1 MAPLTT
7 CTSSSPR
14 TASTWRRP
22 VSLSGGSPVEL
33 RLSPEEAEA
42 LHALLEQL
50 LEGGREDPLL
60 ERSYR
65 LLGWR
70 ILAAKG
76 GTGLTERIASL
87 AREAESLEEYEAA
100 RDRALGPILDG
111 LESGE
116 NRDS

>member
-1 MAPLTT
+1 MT

-14 TASTWRRP
+14 SASTWRRP
-22 VSLSGGSPVEL
+22 VSPPENSAVEL

-42 LHALLEQL
+42 LHAVLEELLD
-50 LEGGREDPLL
+50 GGRQDPLL
-60 ERSYR
+60 ERAYR

-70 ILAAKG
+70 ILVARG
-76 GTGLTERIASL
+76 GTGLTERIAHL